1 MVAPLQRPSSP
12 TPNTPPGAL
21 VCVVDDDESVR
32 KSLERLFRAS
42 RVPAETF
49 ASARAYLARPAHDGP
64 SCLVL
69 DVRMPGVGG
78 LELQQTL
85 ADREEQIIFITG
97 HGDVPMCAGAMKAG
111 AVDFLTK
118 PFDAENLLG
127 AVARALERSVEIR
140 RTMAERS
147 RARDRVETLTP
158 REIEVMRG
166 VVAGLLNKQIAD
178 NLGVAEKTIKI
189 HRSRVMGKM
198 EVASVA
204 DLVRAAQAAG
214 VQPAIASNR

>member
-1 MVAPLQRPSSP
+1 M
-12 TPNTPPGAL
+12 PPGAL
-21 VCVVDDDESVR
+21 VCVVDDDESIR
-32 KSLERLFRAS
+32 KSLARLFLSA

-69 DVRMPGVGG
+69 DVQMPGIGG
-78 LELQQTL
+78 LELQQAL
-85 ADREEQIIFITG
+85 ADRGEQIVFITG

-118 PFDAENLLG
+118 PFDEESLFV
-127 AVARALERSVEIR
+127 AVARALERSAEIR
-140 RTMAERS
+140 RTIAERS
-147 RARDRVETLTP
+147 QARARLGTLTP
-158 REIEVMRG
+158 RELEVMQG

-178 NLGVAEKTIKI
+178 DLGAAEKTIKI
-189 HRSRVMGKM
+189 HRSRVMAKM
-198 EVASVA
+198 AVTSVA

-214 VQPAIASNR
+214 VQPAIAPERP